1 MTGLTSILQIPYEWN
16 ADYCCCCA
24 VVLLLGIEPRPHTCW
39 ASPYPWPTPL
49 LLPCISFQRGF
60 DGRRE
65 WPWLVPLKTAKMV
78 TSHKDNEPCN
88 YSSEN
93 CIFNFLGSSH
103 QWNLQLCCKCHLCH
117 LVWVS
122 FYLKE
127 IYKCIIDE
135 IIYCLE
141 TVWPASLLFYLII
154 CYVHSYKWHPDRFL
168 TA

>member
-1 MTGLTSILQIPYEWN
+1 MKRRLLRLL
-16 ADYCCCCA
+16 CCCSFA
-24 VVLLLGIEPRPHTCW
+24 GNWTKASHLLGITISL
-39 ASPYPWPTPL
+39 AYSPTPTMYL
-49 LLPCISFQRGF
+49 ISERLWWAAWMAMTGPF
-60 DGRRE
+60 E
-65 WPWLVPLKTAKMV
+65 NIAKMV